1 MTASSD
7 DVAEVPARTIEA
19 IAPDAGLF
27 ADLDPLAMGR
37 VLAQVSAGLL
47 RHPLGAARAGG
58 RAATGML
65 TSAAL
70 AASRALGQPVPARL
84 APAKGDNRFSD
95 AAWEHNA
102 LYFALRQAYLQW
114 NRLAEDLLDAAG
126 LDERQRQK
134 AAFSTQLVVDALAPT
149 NFLATNPAALKQAFD
164 TGGLSLARGLRNFL
178 DDVVNNDGRP
188 RQVDRSPFE
197 LGDNLAATPGKVVYR
212 NELMELIQYAPQTE
226 TVHEVP
232 IVCSPPW
239 INKYYIMDLAPGR
252 SFIEWMV
259 QHGHTV
265 FTISYRNP
273 DASMRDVN
281 MDDYL
286 VDGTRAA
293 VDVVRDITGRD
304 QVNMVGLCLGG
315 TLAVA
320 LLAYLDAVGDDL
332 VHSLTLLNT
341 LVDFSEPGPLGCFTD
356 EATIARLE
364 QKMNRRGYLEETQ
377 LRGTFDALRA
387 NDLIFNYLVNN
398 WLMGKQPPAFDILAW
413 NADSTRMP
421 AKMHSYYLRSCY
433 LHNQLARGE
442 MELRGVRLNLET
454 VRQDVFIVGA
464 QNDHIAPWRSSYR
477 TTQLLKSNVE
487 YVLSSA
493 GHIAGIVNPPS
504 SKARYRASDANPPS
518 PDEWLKTTT
527 EYQRSW
533 WEHWAE
539 WAAERGGD
547 RVDPPS
553 MGSDRYPVLGDGPGE
568 YVRG

>member
-1 MTASSD
+1 
-7 DVAEVPARTIEA
+7 
-19 IAPDAGLF
+19 
-27 ADLDPLAMGR
+27 
-37 VLAQVSAGLL
+37 
-47 RHPLGAARAGG
+47 
-58 RAATGML
+58 ML
-65 TSAAL
+65 TNTAL
-70 AASRALGQPVPARL
+70 AASRALGQQIPARL
-84 APAKGDNRFSD
+84 APDKGDKRFSD

-102 LYFALRQAYLQW
+102 LYFALRQAYLQC
-114 NRLAEDLLDAAG
+114 NQLAEDLLDAAG
-126 LDERQRQK
+126 LDERQRRK
-134 AAFSTQLVVDALAPT
+134 AAFTTQLLVDALAPT

-259 QHGHTV
+259 SHGHTV

-286 VDGTRAA
+286 VDGPLAA
-293 VDVVRDITGRD
+293 IDAVRDITGRD

-320 LLAYLDAVGDDL
+320 LLAYLDALGEDP

-364 QKMNRRGYLEETQ
+364 QKMNRRGYLEESQ

-421 AKMHSYYLRSCY
+421 ARMHSYYLRACY

-442 MELRGVRLNLET
+442 MRLRGVRLDLGT

-464 QNDHIAPWRSSYR
+464 ENDHIAPWRSSYQ
-477 TTQLLKSNVE
+477 TTQLLKSDVE

-493 GHIAGIVNPPS
+493 GHIAGVVNPPS
-504 SKARYRASDANPPS
+504 SKARYWASDANPPS

-539 WAAERGGD
+539 WG
-547 RVDPPS
+547 PP
-553 MGSDRYPVLGDGPGE
+553 
-568 YVRG
+568 